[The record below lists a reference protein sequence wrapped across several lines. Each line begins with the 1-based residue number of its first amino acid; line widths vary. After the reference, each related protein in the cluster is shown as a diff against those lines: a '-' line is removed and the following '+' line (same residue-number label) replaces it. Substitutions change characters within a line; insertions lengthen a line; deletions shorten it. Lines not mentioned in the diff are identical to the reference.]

1 MRPACRF
8 GRLAQTFVSHSLTD
22 FGARKVSGRDFRGAA
37 ENRTPAACAPRAAA
51 PHSTS
56 TSEFGLNKVSRHPG
70 SSVCVSIFAL
80 LSAGPA
86 RCDKSRIFSLNC
98 LPQRMEYQ
106 PENGFA
112 VKRKVR
118 HENN

>member
-1 MRPACRF
+1 MGESAAGRGPA
-8 GRLAQTFVSHSLTD
+8 GD
-22 FGARKVSGRDFRGAA
+22 
-37 ENRTPAACAPRAAA
+37 
-51 PHSTS
+51 
-56 TSEFGLNKVSRHPG
+56 LNKVSRHPG

-80 LSAGPA
+80 ISAGPA
-86 RCDKSRIFSLNC
+86 HCDGRIFSLNC

-112 VKRKVR
+112 VNRKVR